1 MRHPD
6 FSIILP
12 IYNQA
17 DHTDQVVSDHITA
30 LENSKYSYEIIL
42 VVNDSQDSSRQVCE
56 QIANTNDCV
65 RSIHLDLG
73 GWGRAV
79 RAGLAEARGEIVAYT
94 NSARTSPN
102 DLVLLLIYAAVN
114 QGRVVKANRKIRE
127 NFVRRIGS
135 LLYNLEGRALFD
147 LPYWDINGTP
157 KVFPRSFEKLLRL
170 SRNDDLIDL
179 EFMVCCKE
187 NSYPMLEVP
196 VFSHRR
202 HGGKSTTN
210 FRSAAN
216 MYLKSFQMWMEN
228 RRNHS

>member
-1 MRHPD
+1 MNPLD

-17 DHTDQVVSDHITA
+17 DHIDQVVSEHITA
-30 LENSKYSYEIIL
+30 LKKSKYSCEIIL
-42 VVNDSQDSSRQVCE
+42 VVNDSQDNSRDVCE
-56 QIANTNDCV
+56 QIATDDDHV
-65 RSIHLDLG
+65 RSLYIGLG

-79 RAGLAEARGEIVAYT
+79 KAGLAEARGEIIAYT

-102 DLVLLLIYAAVN
+102 DLMLLLIYAAVN
-114 QGRVVKANRKIRE
+114 QGRVVKANRKIRD

-135 LLYNLEGRALFD
+135 LIYNLEGRTLFD

-157 KVFPRSFEKLLRL
+157 KIFPRSFEKLLRL

-216 MYLKSFQMWMEN
+216 MYLKSFQMWMEHRKN
-228 RRNHS
+228 YS